1 MGPDSNPLYEN
12 IVKYVEKCSDLKIL
26 KFEFKPE
33 VNEGMVDHP
42 MLDDMESIIRF
53 RLKNL
58 QEFHLIG
65 VYISTDFEMSGL
77 DKEEEPMDFK
87 NFLDTIAENF
97 PKLQRLCLTCEYYSN
112 EFSET
117 LQAFASGRNI
127 KVEISRVEIEIECK
141 CKCTEYWMPPVPIK
155 EMKIYGPR

>member
-1 MGPDSNPLYEN
+1 MPF
-12 IVKYVEKCSDLKIL
+12 VLKTYYIDYIL
-26 KFEFKPE
+26 C
-33 VNEGMVDHP
+33 
-42 MLDDMESIIRF
+42 
-53 RLKNL
+53 
-58 QEFHLIG
+58 
-65 VYISTDFEMSGL
+65 VYS
-77 DKEEEPMDFK
+77 
-87 NFLDTIAENF
+87 
-97 PKLQRLCLTCEYYSN
+97 YYSN